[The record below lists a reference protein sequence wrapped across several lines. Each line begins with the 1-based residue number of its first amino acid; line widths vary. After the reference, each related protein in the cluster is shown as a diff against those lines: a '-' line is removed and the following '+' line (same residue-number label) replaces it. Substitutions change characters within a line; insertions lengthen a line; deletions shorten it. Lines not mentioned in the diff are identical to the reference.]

1 MNTMISQKNECFSKT
16 IIIAIKDQ
24 YRDMEWN
31 VICRVLSIV
40 FITEKLKD
48 LKVAK
53 RGMSIK
59 EYH

>member
-1 MNTMISQKNECFSKT
+1 MNAMILQKYECFSKI

-24 YRDMEWN
+24 YRDMEWT

-53 RGMSIK
+53 RGMCIK
-59 EYH
+59 KYH

>member
-1 MNTMISQKNECFSKT
+1 MFLKNNNHSN
-16 IIIAIKDQ
+16 KDQ